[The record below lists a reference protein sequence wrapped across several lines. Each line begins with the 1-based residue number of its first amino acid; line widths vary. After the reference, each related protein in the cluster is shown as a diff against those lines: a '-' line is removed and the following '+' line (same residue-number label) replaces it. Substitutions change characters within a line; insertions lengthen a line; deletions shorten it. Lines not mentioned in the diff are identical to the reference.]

1 MASVFFALS
10 NEERGVGGVVDF
22 PQARGGYRGGLA
34 VLFLF
39 LLLTFYFFLL
49 FSGSF
54 LSFLGLFSLLNIS
67 LIVSTGECNAG
78 TRSAAGVAAG

>member
-10 NEERGVGGVVDF
+10 NEERGVGEVVDF

-39 LLLTFYFFLL
+39 LLFTFYFFTFLWPFSV

-54 LSFLGLFSLLNIS
+54 L
-67 LIVSTGECNAG
+67 
-78 TRSAAGVAAG
+78 VAQYLPHSIDR